1 MSMRMAL
8 LDAAQTKDREDSL
21 VILARLIVN
30 GEVHRLAL
38 IHDLA
43 GLIVDGQN
51 TARAEQALN
60 ELDAVLTA
68 MRVPT
73 GIVLNSV

>member
-1 MSMRMAL
+1 MAL